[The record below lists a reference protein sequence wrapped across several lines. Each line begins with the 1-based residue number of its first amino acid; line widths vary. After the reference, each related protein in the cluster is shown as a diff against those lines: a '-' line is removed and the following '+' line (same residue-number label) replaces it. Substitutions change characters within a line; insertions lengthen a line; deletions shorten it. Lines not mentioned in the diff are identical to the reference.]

1 MDEANRVWLKKM
13 GPVIV
18 VILIAATYQAVTV
31 LRMHR
36 EGSRDDVAPLVW
48 PAHYVVQKPQ
58 QGAFDD
64 ACVTRGW
71 QRLAGAPP
79 TFAAGPDRERQLGV
93 LHADDGAAVRVS
105 LREPAPR
112 PTVLQID
119 LAVPSSD
126 TAPSVVLARNVFA
139 TIDEACGV
147 PYVAPAECGAL
158 PTPVCRA
165 FRVK

>member
-1 MDEANRVWLKKM
+1 MNEANRVWLKTM
-13 GPVIV
+13 GPVLAVLGIV
-18 VILIAATYQAVTV
+18 AAYNAVRV

-48 PAHYVVQKPQ
+48 PVHYVVQKPQ

-71 QRLAGAPP
+71 QRLAGMPP
-79 TFAAGPDRERQLGV
+79 TFAAGTDRERQLGL
-93 LHADDGAAVRVS
+93 LHAADGAAVRVS

-112 PTVLQID
+112 PTVLQ
-119 LAVPSSD
+119 LELGVPSSD
-126 TAPSVVLARNVFA
+126 TAPVVELARNVLV

-165 FRVK
+165 FRVR